1 MARKRRR
8 ALTED
13 EQSLWN
19 KVITQ
24 VESIESMPPLILSP
38 QAKPAKRQKLDSSYE
53 IKPFKLGAKVKVKPA
68 APPKPP
74 SFVDRPHQTSPNMD
88 KRNFQR
94 LLKGQLAIDATLDL
108 HGLTAEQARMQ
119 LQIFV
124 QNANRLGNRLIL
136 VITGKGNKKSV
147 DEFNRP
153 RSGVLRSGV
162 PEWLKTGPLSDMV
175 LQVTQAHVKHGG
187 GGAYYVYLRRQR
199 GR

>member
-8 ALTED
+8 SLTED

-19 KVITQ
+19 AVIKQ
-24 VESIESMPPLILSP
+24 VDSIESLPPLILSP
-38 QAKPAKRQKLDSSYE
+38 KSKPAKRQKLDSSYE
-53 IKPFKLGAKVKVKPA
+53 IKPFKVGAKVKVQGTSQ
-68 APPKPP
+68 PKPP
-74 SFVDRPHQTSPNMD
+74 SFVDRPNQTSPNMD

-94 LLKGQLAIDATLDL
+94 LLKGQLVIDATLDL

-162 PEWLKTGPLSDMV
+162 PEWLKTGPLSDLV